1 MKKQKTRKK
10 AAPVSGT
17 RRFPLI
23 ASLVV
28 AAMMAVAVIT
38 VVSKQLVKGN
48 GEDAGK
54 RPNNAEAPGPVAENA
69 GTKYV
74 TVKVAGREVQV
85 DPQTGQIKPLTPEE
99 AKRLADGLKVML
111 NNSTEGLVEV
121 HHADGSVSMDLQGR
135 FQHVMVARTE
145 ADGTII
151 TQACVDNPEAA
162 ASFFGIEPQLLGVEP
177 TRGAATQQPVRS
189 KPAMALR

>member
-1 MKKQKTRKK
+1 MKKQKTRGK

-17 RRFPLI
+17 RRFLLV
-23 ASLVV
+23 ATVVV
-28 AAMMAVAVIT
+28 AAIVAVAAIT
-38 VVSKQLVKGN
+38 VISKQVVKGN
-48 GEDAGK
+48 GGDAGK
-54 RPNNAEAPGPVAENA
+54 GTNNAETPGAVAENS
-69 GTKYV
+69 GKKYV

-135 FQHVMVARTE
+135 FQHVMVARIE
-145 ADGTII
+145 ADGTL
-151 TQACVDNPEAA
+151 TQSCIDTPEAA
-162 ASFFGIEPQLLGVEP
+162 ASFFGIDPQLLGVEP
-177 TRGAATQQPVRS
+177 TKGAATQQPVRS
-189 KPAMALR
+189 RPPRAIQ

>member
-1 MKKQKTRKK
+1 MKKQKIRKK
-10 AAPVSGT
+10 AAAVSGT

-23 ASLVV
+23 ATLVV
-28 AAMMAVAVIT
+28 ATIMAVAVIT
-38 VVSKQLVKGN
+38 VVSKQVVKGN
-48 GEDAGK
+48 GGDAGK
-54 RPNNAEAPGPVAENA
+54 GPNNGESPGAVAENS
-69 GTKYV
+69 GKKYV

-145 ADGTII
+145 ADGTL
-151 TQACVDNPEAA
+151 TQ
-162 ASFFGIEPQLLGVEP
+162 S
-177 TRGAATQQPVRS
+177 S
-189 KPAMALR
+189 S

>member
-10 AAPVSGT
+10 SAVFGT
-17 RRFPLI
+17 RRFPLV
-23 ASLVV
+23 ATVVV
-28 AAMMAVAVIT
+28 AAILAVAAIT
-38 VVSKQLVKGN
+38 IVSKQVVKGN
-48 GEDAGK
+48 GGDAGK
-54 RPNNAEAPGPVAENA
+54 GPNNAETPGAVAENS
-69 GTKYV
+69 GKQYI

-121 HHADGSVSMDLQGR
+121 HHANGSVSMDLQGR

-145 ADGTII
+145 ADGTL
-151 TQACVDNPEAA
+151 TQSCIDTPEAA
-162 ASFFGIEPQLLGVEP
+162 ASFFGIEPQLFGVEP
-177 TRGAATQQPVRS
+177 TKGAATQQPLRPTPA
-189 KPAMALR
+189 KPIR

>member
-1 MKKQKTRKK
+1 MKKEQTRKK
-10 AAPVSGT
+10 AGAVSGT

-23 ASLVV
+23 ATLVV
-28 AAMMAVAVIT
+28 AAIMALAVIT
-38 VVSKQLVKGN
+38 VVSKQVVKGN
-48 GEDAGK
+48 GGDAGK
-54 RPNNAEAPGPVAENA
+54 GPNNAETPGAVAENS
-69 GTKYV
+69 GKQYI
-74 TVKVAGREVQV
+74 TVKVAGRDVQV

-121 HHADGSVSMDLQGR
+121 HHTDGSVSMDLQGR
-135 FQHVMVARTE
+135 FQHVMVARIE
-145 ADGTII
+145 ADGTLIQSCI
-151 TQACVDNPEAA
+151 DTPEAA

-189 KPAMALR
+189 RPPKAIR

>member
-1 MKKQKTRKK
+1 MKKQKTREK
-10 AAPVSGT
+10 AAPVSET

-23 ASLVV
+23 ATLVV
-28 AAMMAVAVIT
+28 TAIMAVAVIT
-38 VVSKQLVKGN
+38 VVSRQVVKGN
-48 GEDAGK
+48 GGDAGK
-54 RPNNAEAPGPVAENA
+54 GPNNAETPGTVPENS
-69 GTKYV
+69 GEKYG

-111 NNSTEGLVEV
+111 NQSTEGLVEV

-145 ADGTII
+145 ADGTL
-151 TQACVDNPEAA
+151 TQSCIDTPEAA

-177 TRGAATQQPVRS
+177 AKGAANQQPARS
-189 KPAMALR
+189 TPEKPIR

>member
-1 MKKQKTRKK
+1 MKKSRKK

-23 ASLVV
+23 AIVVV
-28 AAMMAVAVIT
+28 AAIMAVATII
-38 VVSKQLVKGN
+38 VVSKQVAKGN
-48 GEDAGK
+48 GGDAGK
-54 RPNNAEAPGPVAENA
+54 GPNIAETPGAVAENS
-69 GTKYV
+69 GKKYV

-85 DPQTGQIKPLTPEE
+85 DPQTGQIKPLSPEE

-135 FQHVMVARTE
+135 FQHVMVARIE
-145 ADGTII
+145 ADGTL
-151 TQACVDNPEAA
+151 TQSCVDNPEAA
-162 ASFFGIEPQLLGVEP
+162 ASFFGIDPQLLGVEP
-177 TRGAATQQPVRS
+177 AKGAATQPPARS
-189 KPAMALR
+189 KPPKAIR

>member
-28 AAMMAVAVIT
+28 AAIMAVAVIT
-38 VVSKQLVKGN
+38 VVSKQVVQGN

-54 RPNNAEAPGPVAENA
+54 GAGHAETARAVAENS
-69 GTKYV
+69 GKKYV

-85 DPQTGQIKPLTPEE
+85 DPQTGKIKPLTPEE

-145 ADGTII
+145 ADGTI
-151 TQACVDNPEAA
+151 TQSCIDTPEAA
-162 ASFFGIEPQLLGVEP
+162 ASFFGIEPRLLGVER
-177 TRGAATQQPVRS
+177 TKGAATQQPARS
-189 KPAMALR
+189 KPAMAIR